1 MPYHICEVT
10 SAELTHHPAYN
21 GGGGWGTIIEDREV
35 AARDSQTIKCKI
47 PKEDLHTSGRQLYA
61 FLGIFILPRV
71 IDSMWVSPIGFFNPI
86 PIKPVDSIQPV
97 DLNVEAQQKK
107 NCWKEVL
114 FHLKV
119 LIFTVPYVAVLLAVV
134 LIPSIYLI
142 VFNLVCVLLNV
153 RYYQTKRFSMQETVI
168 NGEEVWEVSFSQ
180 TSFVDKE
187 KVEAGSWKTGERFSV
202 TPSQGDKVKVA
213 FGPIEYWC
221 LFRKQTQSDAT
232 ARSPSPV

>member
-10 SAELTHHPAYN
+10 SAELTHHPES
-21 GGGGWGTIIEDREV
+21 GSGEDWSP
-35 AARDSQTIKCKI
+35 AHDSQTIKCKI

-71 IDSMWVSPIGFFNPI
+71 IDSMWVSPIGFYPI
-86 PIKPVDSIQPV
+86 PIKPVDPIQPV
-97 DLNVEAQQKK
+97 DLNVEHQQKK

-119 LIFTVPYVAVLLAVV
+119 LDRLIFTVPYVALLFAAM
-134 LIPSIYLI
+134 LIPSICLI
-142 VFNLVCVLLNV
+142 VFNLICVLRNV
-153 RYYQTKRFSMQETVI
+153 RYYQTMRFSMQETVI

-180 TSFVDKE
+180 TDSVDKK
-187 KVEAGSWKTGERFSV
+187 KVEAGSWKTGERFPV

>member
-1 MPYHICEVT
+1 
-10 SAELTHHPAYN
+10 
-21 GGGGWGTIIEDREV
+21 
-35 AARDSQTIKCKI
+35 
-47 PKEDLHTSGRQLYA
+47 
-61 FLGIFILPRV
+61 
-71 IDSMWVSPIGFFNPI
+71 MWVSPIGFYPI
-86 PIKPVDSIQPV
+86 PIKPVDPIQPV
-97 DLNVEAQQKK
+97 DLNVEHQQKK

-119 LIFTVPYVAVLLAVV
+119 LDRLIFTVPYVALLFAAM
-134 LIPSIYLI
+134 LIPSICLI
-142 VFNLVCVLLNV
+142 VFNLICVLRNV
-153 RYYQTKRFSMQETVI
+153 RYYQTMRFSMQETVI

-180 TSFVDKE
+180 TDSVDKK
-187 KVEAGSWKTGERFSV
+187 KVEAGSWKTGERFPV